1 MRAKRCCAIHCLTG
15 SDRRGTSSRRSR
27 SINMNRAEPTAWSL
41 SKRSSRRVRST
52 CSVPCSMDWDVAVIG
67 AGAAGF
73 AAALELQ
80 RHELRV
86 VLIEARD
93 RVGGRA
99 WSFDPP
105 GAPRPAELG
114 VEFIHGRPAAT
125 LALLREARIA
135 EVTVSGER
143 WEYRNGRLTRR
154 LEELWAGTDLIERA
168 RTLEE
173 DESVEAFLQ
182 RFAGEPQHARAIEAI
197 RTLVAGFDAADPARA
212 SVRAIAEEWA
222 GDASL
227 GAGASRPVGGY
238 GALFRALEARLDP
251 EKVHL
256 MLQTIV
262 DEVAWRRG
270 RVRVRATRFGRPL
283 ELTAR
288 AAIETIA
295 MGTVVKVVLLFDA
308 PFWETLGDERYR
320 EAGFFHVPQ
329 GDFPVIWTT
338 APAHDPVLAA
348 WAGGPAAD
356 RLAQLEHDAIVRA
369 ALDQVGMLFDPVAAE
384 KMLRGAYLHD
394 WIRDPFARGAYSY
407 LTVGARPLRKVLSL
421 PVEGTI
427 FFAGEAQGVRGES
440 GTVGGALES
449 GTRAARSVARILTSL
464 QPRSVRTTE
473 VL

>member
-1 MRAKRCCAIHCLTG
+1 MHER
-15 SDRRGTSSRRSR
+15 SRRSAR
-27 SINMNRAEPTAWSL
+27 WS
-41 SKRSSRRVRST
+41 
-52 CSVPCSMDWDVAVIG
+52 PDSMQPI
-67 AGAAGF
+67 
-73 AAALELQ
+73 
-80 RHELRV
+80 LRV
-86 VLIEARD
+86 
-93 RVGGRA
+93 
-99 WSFDPP
+99 
-105 GAPRPAELG
+105 
-114 VEFIHGRPAAT
+114 
-125 LALLREARIA
+125 
-135 EVTVSGER
+135 
-143 WEYRNGRLTRR
+143 
-154 LEELWAGTDLIERA
+154 
-168 RTLEE
+168 
-173 DESVEAFLQ
+173 
-182 RFAGEPQHARAIEAI
+182 
-197 RTLVAGFDAADPARA
+197 
-212 SVRAIAEEWA
+212 
-222 GDASL
+222 
-227 GAGASRPVGGY
+227 GASRPVGGY

-251 EKVHL
+251 EKAHL
-256 MLQTIV
+256 LLQTIV
-262 DEVAWRRG
+262 HEVAWRRG
-270 RVRVRATRFGRPL
+270 CVRVRATRFGRPL

-288 AAIETIA
+288 GAIVFGPELPREHRAAIEAIA
-295 MGTVVKVVLLFDA
+295 MGTVVKVVLLFGA

>member
-1 MRAKRCCAIHCLTG
+1 
-15 SDRRGTSSRRSR
+15 
-27 SINMNRAEPTAWSL
+27 
-41 SKRSSRRVRST
+41 
-52 CSVPCSMDWDVAVIG
+52 MDWDVAVIG

-114 VEFIHGRPAAT
+114 AEFIHGRPAAT

-154 LEELWAGTDLIERA
+154 PEELWAGTDLIERA

-182 RFAGEPQHARAIEAI
+182 RFAGEPQHARAIETI

-251 EKVHL
+251 EKAHL
-256 MLQTIV
+256 LLQTIV
-262 DEVAWRRG
+262 HEVAWRRG
-270 RVRVRATRFGRPL
+270 CVRVRATRFGRPL

-288 AAIETIA
+288 AAIVTVPIGVLQQPAGTPGAIVFAPELPREHRAAIEAIA

-407 LTVGARPLRKVLSL
+407 LTVGARPLCKALSL